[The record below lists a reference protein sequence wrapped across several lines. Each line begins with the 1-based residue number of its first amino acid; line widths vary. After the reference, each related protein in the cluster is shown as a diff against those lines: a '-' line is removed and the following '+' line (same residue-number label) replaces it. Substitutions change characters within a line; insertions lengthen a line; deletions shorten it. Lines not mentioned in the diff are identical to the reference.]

1 MSDLSFFWITVG
13 LAGVSLVLT
22 YVLFKFLD
30 SRAVAKGKLLGG
42 TIRYGGALAGF
53 VLLFTLLFSAF
64 YRLRGDPG
72 VTTPINLAGE
82 WKMALHT
89 SHGNVE
95 LGRAVIRQ
103 RKHDPV
109 LEISGEVSGRKDPVG
124 TTFASLFGVIR
135 GRSVYLFYENRDGE
149 RGLIHGAII
158 DDKPRVLTLTYNDLA
173 GFDRNEDP
181 AGTIVLTRL

>member
-72 VTTPINLAGE
+72 VTTPISLAGE
-82 WKMALHT
+82 WKIALHT
-89 SHGNVE
+89 SHRNVE
-95 LGRAVIRQ
+95 LGRAIIRQ
-103 RKHDPV
+103 RERDPV
-109 LEISGEVSGRKDPVG
+109 LEISGEVSGRSDPVG

-173 GFDRNEDP
+173 GFDRNGDT
-181 AGTIVLTRL
+181 AGTMVLTRM

>member
-1 MSDLSFFWITVG
+1 MSDLSFFWITIG

-64 YRLRGDPG
+64 YRLRADPG
-72 VTTPINLAGE
+72 ITTPINLAGE
-82 WKMALHT
+82 WKIALHT
-89 SHGNVE
+89 SHRNVE
-95 LGRAVIRQ
+95 LGRAIIRQ

-109 LEISGEVSGRKDPVG
+109 LEISGEVSGRSDPVG

-158 DDKPRVLTLTYNDLA
+158 DDQPRVLTLTYNDLA
-173 GFDRNEDP
+173 GFDRNQDP
-181 AGTIVLTRL
+181 SGTIVLTRM